1 MYKTVSSVS
10 LVCDS
15 GHPELVLCDDLEGRG
30 GEGGGGALDGGTQEC
45 LRPIHADVWQKPP
58 QYHKV
63 VVLQLKQ
70 INF

>member
-30 GEGGGGALDGGTQEC
+30 GEGGGGVQDDGTQVC
-45 LRPIHADVWQKPP
+45 LQPIHTDVWQKPS
-58 QYHKV
+58 QYCKV
-63 VVLQLKQ
+63 VVLQLKK
-70 INF
+70 